1 MVVDH
6 CKSVQFPGLD
16 WAQEDCKSARGYES
30 RKRAIE
36 SRQTIRTEQKQRH
49 DRVMDFAD
57 YLCGNAIANDLRQEI
72 VSTPILSSLACIC
85 RHVAMTTT
93 RPVHYNDPVIPAG
106 LLEQLQFL
114 RDRLINDAL
123 PPTHSAFCLFE
134 AWMRYALQRG
144 IYVSRAMAT
153 TTTMATTAP
162 QCLEHTTRMI
172 RLAEPTTK
180 HADDSSIEVIL
191 VTVLDNSSLDNRHHH
206 DERKEEEST

>member
-1 MVVDH
+1 MRGDH
-6 CKSVQFPGLD
+6 RKSVQFPGLD

-36 SRQTIRTEQKQRH
+36 SRKTIRVEQQLRQDH
-49 DRVMDFAD
+49 VMAFAD

-93 RPVHYNDPVIPAG
+93 RPVHYNDPVIPSG
-106 LLEQLQFL
+106 LVEQLQFL

-123 PPTHSAFCLFE
+123 PTTHSAFCLFE

-144 IYVSRAMAT
+144 IYVNRAI
-153 TTTMATTAP
+153 AP
-162 QCLEHTTRMI
+162 QQEQTSRMI
-172 RLAEPTTK
+172 LLAEPTAN
-180 HADDSSIEVIL
+180 HADDLSIEAIL
-191 VTVLDNSSLDNRHHH
+191 VTVHDNSSLETTVMTR
-206 DERKEEEST
+206 